1 MDVCE
6 LMSPT
11 RSRRV
16 VDLRHLLMYV
26 GRKEFDML
34 TTEVGQFFDR
44 DHVRGACGEEDE
56 RDGRREFIWPVAWRL
71 PPRRGAGF
79 Y

>member
-1 MDVCE
+1 
-6 LMSPT
+6 
-11 RSRRV
+11 
-16 VDLRHLLMYV
+16 
-26 GRKEFDML
+26 ML

-44 DHVRGACGEEDE
+44 DHTCGACGEEDE